1 MCKIKRRLRYCRWC
15 VKNSSVFLQVLEQS
29 QVKLRE
35 AGYVPGMDFPED
47 ENVRDGEWDRLS
59 LSCTSF
65 HISFY
70 IFLASLFFKVIIP
83 WTQKKIKYIVE
94 ILYLNLALQGYI
106 NSNIMIIEVPY
117 SLISYFVP
125 QHCPRPLWTQPL
137 WVRFCCTCQTRCT
150 SCCIGTSHGNSS
162 LAGVS
167 SLPLIPSSSTRKPT
181 ASSTWYGTFRTCY
194 RLENALFSSIYS
206 KFKKKTLVLDFLYG
220 LYLISFHFRFEL
232 KDGCFLWSYSILEYY
247 TSWWH

>member
-1 MCKIKRRLRYCRWC
+1 MCKMKRRLRYCRWC

-117 SLISYFVP
+117 SLIS
-125 QHCPRPLWTQPL
+125 
-137 WVRFCCTCQTRCT
+137 
-150 SCCIGTSHGNSS
+150 S
-162 LAGVS
+162 
-167 SLPLIPSSSTRKPT
+167 
-181 ASSTWYGTFRTCY
+181 
-194 RLENALFSSIYS
+194 
-206 KFKKKTLVLDFLYG
+206 
-220 LYLISFHFRFEL
+220 SFH
-232 KDGCFLWSYSILEYY
+232 SIVPDPCEHSLCGWDSAVPARHDAPAAASEQAMA
-247 TSWWH
+247 TPL